1 MKGSGRVSPASPTFI
16 LSSSLI
22 TVVMSIFFAHPVV
35 DLNPSTS
42 KIFSSYST
50 EEFRTIGVNGLLGGC
65 LGYAYQWVRSNSEK
79 GESVYC
85 VPVVFPRISVQDR

>member
-1 MKGSGRVSPASPTFI
+1 
-16 LSSSLI
+16 
-22 TVVMSIFFAHPVV
+22 MSIFFAHPVV